1 MDALVRRNQV
11 DQRNSDQRENILG
24 IQNIFVLNILKFR
37 CNFHASS
44 YLYIIHTLTIDR
56 SWNYVRWDLADVTQI
71 WNVIVSDENSFS
83 VVSRETY
90 ITKAASSVV
99 SERVD
104 CWLPHRPPA
113 NIAHHDRLSTLMS
126 HCGCAVI
133 FQDSLWN
140 LRGVIR
146 SGRPC
151 SPWKSGDMRSTTP
164 YVSSNHPMSKCAAYN
179 QPLESVTSTEQDHS
193 KESFFSRVKWIN
205 TQSGYIRVRRTWNKA
220 RKCHIFFWESI
231 ITFRSH

>member
-1 MDALVRRNQV
+1 MNQDNHV
-11 DQRNSDQRENILG
+11 
-24 IQNIFVLNILKFR
+24 FKV
-37 CNFHASS
+37 
-44 YLYIIHTLTIDR
+44 LYIIIFEDTIVFIFLSITHCHR
-56 SWNYVRWDLADVTQI
+56 RFLKPKAAGFGWRHANLNLFLKEKRF
-71 WNVIVSDENSFS
+71 SFS
-83 VVSRETY
+83 FA
-90 ITKAASSVV
+90 TKAAPSVV

-104 CWLPHRPPA
+104 CWLPHRLPT
-113 NIAHHDRLSTLMS
+113 NIAHQYRLPTPISRS
-126 HCGCAVI
+126 GSVFIC
-133 FQDSLWN
+133 QDSLWH
-140 LRGVIR
+140 LREVIR

-164 YVSSNHPMSKCAAYN
+164 YVSSNHPMSKFTAHN

-220 RKCHIFFWESI
+220 RKCHIFFLESI